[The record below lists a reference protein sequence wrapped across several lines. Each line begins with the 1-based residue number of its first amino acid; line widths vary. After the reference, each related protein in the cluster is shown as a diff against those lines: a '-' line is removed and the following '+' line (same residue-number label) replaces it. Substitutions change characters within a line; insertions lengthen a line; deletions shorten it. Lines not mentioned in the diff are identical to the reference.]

1 MHWLLAAGHTEDV
14 PAESHPGATLPSS
27 FTNQTG
33 TVWTGH
39 GGHSAARKKEASSWL
54 ADGFDPMRGAQVK
67 PEDVKGVATANLR
80 VRVPQCLSWPA
91 IARWNR
97 DGRTRPVGAMRAHL

>member
-1 MHWLLAAGHTEDV
+1 MQWLLAAGHTEDV

-54 ADGFDPMRGAQVK
+54 ADGCCEIEHSIADPWQK
-67 PEDVKGVATANLR
+67 P
-80 VRVPQCLSWPA
+80 
-91 IARWNR
+91 
-97 DGRTRPVGAMRAHL
+97 

>member
-1 MHWLLAAGHTEDV
+1 MTRLALERDA
-14 PAESHPGATLPSS
+14 HPYKPGKPKPSKDS
-27 FTNQTG
+27 
-33 TVWTGH
+33 
-39 GGHSAARKKEASSWL
+39 
-54 ADGFDPMRGAQVK
+54 MRGAQVK
-67 PEDVKGVATANLR
+67 PEDVKGVATAKLR

>member
-1 MHWLLAAGHTEDV
+1 MLALSLRGEQCITRFHLLTNTERCKCT
-14 PAESHPGATLPSS
+14 GRLPPDS
-27 FTNQTG
+27 
-33 TVWTGH
+33 
-39 GGHSAARKKEASSWL
+39 
-54 ADGFDPMRGAQVK
+54 MRGAQVK
-67 PEDVKGVATANLR
+67 PEDVKGVATAKLR